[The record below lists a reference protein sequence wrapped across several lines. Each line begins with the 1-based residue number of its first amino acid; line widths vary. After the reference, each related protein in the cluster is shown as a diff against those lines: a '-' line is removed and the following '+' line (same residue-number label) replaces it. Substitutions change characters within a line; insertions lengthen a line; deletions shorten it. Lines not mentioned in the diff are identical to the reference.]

1 MNLDNYLA
9 EASKWIGEDLLVEE
23 EKVSLD
29 IEAKKL
35 DQIKLSKF
43 LKKETK
49 VKDIYFDSVDLV
61 VGEKTV
67 LANAIALKNNFKVS
81 DLVKAI
87 LKATK

>member
-1 MNLDNYLA
+1 M
-9 EASKWIGEDLLVEE
+9 VEE
-23 EKVSLD
+23 EKISLD

-35 DQIKLSKF
+35 DQIKLAKF
-43 LKKETK
+43 LTKETK

-67 LANAIALKNNFKVS
+67 LANAIALKKNFKVS

-87 LKATK
+87 KAAK

>member
-1 MNLDNYLA
+1 MGLLDSLNNTNIA
-9 EASKWIGEDLLVEE
+9 KTQVEKW
-23 EKVSLD
+23 KQKRS
-29 IEAKKL
+29 
-35 DQIKLSKF
+35 LSKF